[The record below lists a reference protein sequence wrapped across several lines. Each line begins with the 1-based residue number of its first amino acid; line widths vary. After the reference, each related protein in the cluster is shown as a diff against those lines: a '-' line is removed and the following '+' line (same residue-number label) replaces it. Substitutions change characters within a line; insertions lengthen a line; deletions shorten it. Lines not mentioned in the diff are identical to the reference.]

1 MDLPLLQT
9 KLHIPPLRPER
20 VPRPRLIA
28 RLDEGLRRGHKLAL
42 LSAPAGSGKTT
53 LLSEW
58 IAARGQEAAWLSLD
72 ATDNEPARFWAYAI
86 AALRTVQPGLGE
98 ETLALLQAPQ
108 LPPISSALIPLLNQ
122 IAVLADPL
130 VLVLDDYHV
139 ISTPALHQGIAFV
152 LEHAPRQLHLVL
164 STRADPPLPVSRLRA
179 RGRLTEL
186 RADDLRFTPGE
197 ATAFLRDVTGLGLEP
212 AEVDA
217 LKARTEGW
225 IVGLQLAALSMQ
237 GRDAAGREA
246 FLSSFAGSHHYILE
260 YLTEEVLDRQ
270 PEPVRQFL
278 LRTSI
283 LDRLCGALCDAV
295 TGQEGSGAVLAA
307 LQRDNLFVVPL
318 DDAHRWYRYHHLFAD
333 LLGNLLRQALP
344 TERIRELHRRASLW
358 YEGESEADAAI
369 RHALGAEDSE
379 RAASLIEAAVA
390 TALSRGEVATLLH
403 WIEALPRDL
412 VLARPRLCMYLGW
425 STFLNGQYV
434 QSEQALDA
442 AGEAL
447 QAMPPSSEQDA
458 LRGELGA
465 MLATIATLH
474 HDVPAA
480 MAHAQEALAHL
491 PEERLAARARASRAL
506 GIAYGLAGDT
516 DRLIEECGWARSLAL
531 ASGNRFLASEV
542 ISQLAFMRVHQG
554 RLRQAAASYQE
565 IIDLAAHPS
574 RFPPACLGYIGL
586 AAVALERNDLD
597 ATQAYLDRGIELS
610 RRGGIGYAL
619 RPAFCTQAILS
630 EALGDSESADAAMDR
645 AIHLPWIAGSGDIA
659 TQLAQYQVRLQLLR
673 GDVEAAARWATGDAL
688 DAEAPVDRAH
698 WFEHLPPVLHEV
710 HQVAL
715 AQAYLAQGDLD
726 GVLAAYD
733 RICEAASAA
742 GRMARVIEIS
752 LLAAVALLAQ
762 GKLEAA
768 MVPFERCLALAAPE
782 GYVRLFME
790 AGPLAIT
797 LLTQARDRGRALAR
811 TGRGSTGDDIQ
822 TYTDELLATLGAATP
837 ETGHP
842 ATARRR
848 AQLLVEP
855 LSDRERQVLRLIG
868 EGYSN
873 QRVADTLYVSIN
885 TVKKHASSIYG
896 KLGVSSRTQAVAR
909 AQELGLL

>member
-1 MDLPLLQT
+1 MDVPLLQT
-9 KLHIPPLRPER
+9 KLHIPPLREDR
-20 VPRPRLIA
+20 VSRPRLVA

-58 IAARGQEAAWLSLD
+58 IGAGGHRGAWLSLD
-72 ATDNEPARFWAYAI
+72 ETDNEPARFWAYAI
-86 AALRTVQPGLGE
+86 AALRTVHPNLGE
-98 ETLALLQAPQ
+98 EALELLQAPQ
-108 LPPISSALIPLLNQ
+108 PPPMSSILIPLLNE
-122 IAVLADPL
+122 IAVLADRI

-139 ISTPALHQGIAFV
+139 ISTPALHQGVAFI
-152 LEHAPRQLHLVL
+152 LEHAPRQLHLAL

-186 RADDLRFTPGE
+186 RADDLRFTPDE
-197 ATAFLRDVTGLGLEP
+197 AAAFLREATGLGLAP
-212 AEVDA
+212 SEVDA
-217 LKARTEGW
+217 LEARTEGW

-237 GRDAAGREA
+237 GRDTAGREA
-246 FLSSFAGSHHYILE
+246 FLASFAGSHHYILE

-270 PEPVRQFL
+270 PEPIRQFL
-278 LRTSI
+278 LQTSI
-283 LDRLCGALCDAV
+283 LDRLCGGLCDAV
-295 TGQEGSGAVLAA
+295 TGQEGSGATLTA
-307 LQRDNLFVVPL
+307 LQKGNLFLVSL
-318 DDAHRWYRYHHLFAD
+318 DDERHWYRYHHLFAD

-344 TERIRELHRRASLW
+344 AERICELHRRASAW
-358 YEGESEADAAI
+358 YEGEGEADAAI
-369 RHALGAEDSE
+369 RHALAAGDAE
-379 RAASLIEAAVA
+379 RAASLIEEAVA
-390 TALSRGEVATLLH
+390 AALSRGDVTALLR

-425 STFLNGQYV
+425 SMFLNGQYV
-434 QSEQALDA
+434 QSEQMLGA
-442 AGEAL
+442 AEKAL
-447 QAMPPSSEQDA
+447 QGMPRASEVDS

-474 HDVPAA
+474 HDVAA
-480 MAHAQEALAHL
+480 AISHAREALAHL

-506 GIAYGLAGDT
+506 GIAYGLSGGT
-516 DRLIEECGWARSLAL
+516 DRLIEECGRARSLAI

-554 RLRQAAASYQE
+554 RLRQAAASYRE
-565 IIDLAAHPS
+565 IVDLAEHPS

-597 ATQAYLDRGIELS
+597 ATQAYLDRGMELS

-630 EALGDSESADAAMDR
+630 EALGDPAGADAAMYQ

-673 GDVEAAARWATGDAL
+673 GDVTAAARWSTGEAL
-688 DAEAPVDRAH
+688 DAAAPVDRAH

-715 AQAYLAQGDLD
+715 AQVYLAQGEL
-726 GVLAAYD
+726 GSVLAIYD
-733 RICEAASAA
+733 RICETAYDA

-752 LLAAVALLAQ
+752 LLAALALLAQ
-762 GKLEAA
+762 GEPEAA
-768 MVPFERCLALAAPE
+768 LVPFERCLSLAAPE
-782 GYVRLFME
+782 GYVRLFLE
-790 AGPLAIT
+790 AGPQVVT
-797 LLTQARDRGRALAR
+797 LLTQTRDRDHAPEQGGREAAGHDVRAYAAR
-811 TGRGSTGDDIQ
+811 
-822 TYTDELLATLGAATP
+822 LLVAIGAAVP
-837 ETGHP
+837 ETGRPVGVHSP
-842 ATARRR
+842 

-896 KLGVSSRTQAVAR
+896 KLGVRSRTQAVAR